1 MKKISFLILFFFFAL
16 VSFSQNEK
24 TLAKNKEIYKAIETG
39 DVSKIRDYID
49 KDAVDHGGGPNGQD
63 VKGGDSIIS
72 MLGSIHNSFTDLKM
86 EVISDAMSGDYLF
99 TLARLT
105 GTTTA
110 NPGMGMPPNKKMD
123 LKSVD
128 VVKVKNGKAID
139 HWQFVDPKEM
149 MEMMGAQK

>member
-1 MKKISFLILFFFFAL
+1 
-16 VSFSQNEK
+16 
-24 TLAKNKEIYKAIETG
+24 
-39 DVSKIRDYID
+39 
-49 KDAVDHGGGPNGQD
+49 
-63 VKGGDSIIS
+63 
-72 MLGSIHNSFTDLKM
+72 
-86 EVISDAMSGDYLF
+86 MSGDYLF

-128 VVKVKNGKAID
+128 VVKVKNGKATD